1 MLMNDVES
9 INLNI
14 LENYQD
20 IDTIKNRFKDLKICT
35 DQVFEILE
43 DNLDIMPTI
52 GHLEEFFEC
61 ELLNNSTKFILG
73 INLQAPIRK
82 KLLTKFQMNRFK
94 IDQKG
99 AIMSCDEHQ
108 RNMVRFCDFV
118 IAYSQNGLFSYQEFI
133 IFLETQL

>member
-20 IDTIKNRFKDLKICT
+20 IDTIKSRFKDLKICT

-61 ELLNNSTKFILG
+61 ELLNN
-73 INLQAPIRK
+73 
-82 KLLTKFQMNRFK
+82 
-94 IDQKG
+94 
-99 AIMSCDEHQ
+99 
-108 RNMVRFCDFV
+108 
-118 IAYSQNGLFSYQEFI
+118 
-133 IFLETQL
+133 